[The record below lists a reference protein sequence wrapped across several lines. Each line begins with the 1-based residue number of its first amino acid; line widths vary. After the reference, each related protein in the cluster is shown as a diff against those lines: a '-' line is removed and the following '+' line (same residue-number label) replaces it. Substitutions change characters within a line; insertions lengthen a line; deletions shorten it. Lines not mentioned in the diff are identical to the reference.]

1 MDHFHLNSDWR
12 KTASAM
18 YRKPSDS
25 KILGS
30 VEIDITDLNIF
41 LDEQRS
47 AGLKI
52 TLTHFFLL
60 ATARAVKFDVPQLNS
75 YIKRGNVQTFGPV
88 NVSVSVLQADGSM
101 SSVKIE
107 NAEHLTLKE
116 SVIILNDKI
125 SAIRKGS
132 EDKAMKSKSIL
143 AKIPFPFRNMFFSF
157 FRTVAVYWGIDL
169 SFIGL
174 SPQQFGT
181 FILSNI
187 GTLGLDIGYPALM
200 PVANVSFVF
209 IMGKVQRKPLVI
221 EEQIV
226 PRTVITVGA
235 AIDHR
240 VADASHAGLLFKTL
254 KYYVKNPQ
262 ALLK

>member
-107 NAEHLTLKE
+107 NAEQLTLKE

-143 AKIPFPFRNMFFSF
+143 AKIPFPFRNMFFSM
-157 FRTVAVYWGIDL
+157 
-169 SFIGL
+169 
-174 SPQQFGT
+174 
-181 FILSNI
+181 
-187 GTLGLDIGYPALM
+187 TLHRY
-200 PVANVSFVF
+200 
-209 IMGKVQRKPLVI
+209 
-221 EEQIV
+221 
-226 PRTVITVGA
+226 
-235 AIDHR
+235 AI
-240 VADASHAGLLFKTL
+240 AKLFLLLF
-254 KYYVKNPQ
+254 
-262 ALLK
+262 